1 MVMVAQPCE
10 WIKIV
15 ESYFKRMDCVVCELY
30 LNNFFLNSKVKVSCY
45 DSAPRPLHLI
55 LALQFPLSPW
65 PSWGVRARGLRGVD
79 IGAPPPSLSL
89 GVLSRE
95 WGGSLGSPSVVLGS
109 GHPPS
114 HCCWAGQAGRT
125 QGSLCRF
132 LASLRGSPRRWTQ
145 HGRIN

>member
-1 MVMVAQPCE
+1 MSILKAT
-10 WIKIV
+10 
-15 ESYFKRMDCVVCELY
+15 ESWTLNWVNCVVCELY
-30 LNNFFLNSKVKVSCY
+30 LNNIFLNNKIKVSCY

-55 LALQFPLSPW
+55 LAFQFPLSPW
-65 PSWGVRARGLRGVD
+65 SSWGVRARGLGGGHRG
-79 IGAPPPSLSL
+79 ASSLSEPRGPL
-89 GVLSRE
+89 HRV
-95 WGGSLGSPSVVLGS
+95 GGSLGSPSVVLGS

-145 HGRIN
+145 HDRIN